1 MDTEELVAEILNV
14 TAVEDTMNV
23 VGSSGER
30 M

>member
-14 TAVEDTMNV
+14 MAVEDTMNV
-23 VGSSGER
+23 GSSGER